1 MVQLRLGTKH
11 FRKAPP
17 RVCGGDCTA
26 DQNSTGTDPFIV
38 NTRGNVYYDIGWWE
52 QAWLNAY
59 KWTHNKR
66 YLYLPSSSGTTWDSP
81 NANKPVIFAT
91 QVSVLDG
98 LNAAMTGSYAMC

>member
-1 MVQLRLGTKH
+1 LVQLRLGTKH

-17 RVCGGDCTA
+17 RVCGGDCPA
-26 DQNSTGTDPFIV
+26 GQNSTGTDPFIV

-66 YLYLPSSSGTTWDSP
+66 YLYLAGQLWNYVGFPEGQQASDFRDAGLRAR
-81 NANKPVIFAT
+81 N
-91 QVSVLDG
+91 